1 MGVFLLKTVAAGVL
15 AVTVCAISH
24 PNLRFPYTFQP
35 PPPPKKIIKI
45 EAHMICGM
53 LVLTSLLREITEWIC
68 SVLLHLCEGVSSR
81 RRGCWKNKS
90 RGGGGEGEGI
100 YVEDELTN
108 TERGAEK
115 NIGYRKMKKR
125 RRTRPTGNGA

>member
-1 MGVFLLKTVAAGVL
+1 MSSLSLCVQFLIPTSVFHTLF
-15 AVTVCAISH
+15 
-24 PNLRFPYTFQP
+24 NP
-35 PPPPKKIIKI
+35 PPPKKKIIKI

>member
-1 MGVFLLKTVAAGVL
+1 
-15 AVTVCAISH
+15 
-24 PNLRFPYTFQP
+24 
-35 PPPPKKIIKI
+35 
-45 EAHMICGM
+45 M
-53 LVLTSLLREITEWIC
+53 LEEQEQR
-68 SVLLHLCEGVSSR
+68 
-81 RRGCWKNKS
+81 
-90 RGGGGEGEGI
+90 GGGEGEGI